1 MKHLVIV
8 LVLVAFTA
16 CSKESGKPPPAQ
28 PFTGAPVAF
37 VVDSIGAEGVKGRAY
52 NFSDKT
58 VASYQF
64 VVQYK
69 DKDGKVLEVKPGT
82 PFAKDFDFMSMS
94 GRKYSAKPKS
104 WVELEIDMLEV
115 PPGAASAEVLVTGV
129 GAVAADGNQIEDL
142 WAYEGGSFD
151 WPVPTQAAN

>member
-1 MKHLVIV
+1 MKHLAIAIVIG
-8 LVLVAFTA
+8 LVLAA
-16 CSKESGKPPPAQ
+16 CGSKDAGKPAPEQ

-37 VVDSIGAEGVKGRAY
+37 VVDSIEKEGVKGRAY

-69 DKDGKVLEVKPGT
+69 DKDGKVLKVKPGT
-82 PFAKDFDFMSMS
+82 PFEKDFDFMSMS

-115 PPGAASAEVLVTGV
+115 PAGAATAEVMVTRV
-129 GAVAADGNQIEDL
+129 GAIDAGGTRIEDL
-142 WAYEGGSFD
+142 WEYEGGSFE
-151 WPVPTQAAN
+151 WPARPQG